1 MRRSRL
7 GTIGRRTIAALS
19 LMLVLAMLSV
29 QASEHEPRVPASLG
43 SHMSALIE
51 TLPPVAQRALQR
63 VGDEERK
70 LLALRAYIRAG
81 AELPGRWT
89 WTARQVGSFKASA
102 EYERLLMAVQ
112 AVTDEFERRNP
123 GYSLYTNLEVRTLA
137 VQLERW
143 NENPRVGR
151 TARELWR
158 AAERELAR
166 RNYPN
171 HATPQSRERFEQFL
185 RGWIPHTPAPLA
197 APGLSAH
204 GQLRAID
211 FQIVRNGAVVAGP
224 EVTTVESVWERG
236 GWREKLHAAVVA
248 SGAPF
253 RGPLAVPNEPW
264 HYTYVGEN

>member
-123 GYSLYTNLEVRTLA
+123 GYSLYTNLFVLLQCSSSVGTKIPEWDEPLA
-137 VQLERW
+137 SYGVPPSE
-143 NENPRVGR
+143 
-151 TARELWR
+151 
-158 AAERELAR
+158 
-166 RNYPN
+166 
-171 HATPQSRERFEQFL
+171 SL
-185 RGWIPHTPAPLA
+185 RGATIRITRPRN
-197 APGLSAH
+197 
-204 GQLRAID
+204 RA
-211 FQIVRNGAVVAGP
+211 N
-224 EVTTVESVWERG
+224 
-236 GWREKLHAAVVA
+236 A
-248 SGAPF
+248 SSSS
-253 RGPLAVPNEPW
+253 
-264 HYTYVGEN
+264 